1 MSLLDLYEKHL
12 QEINRPKTLLELVEE
27 RIKADQAAV
36 AAAIVAQSEK
46 IAAQAAESETKAKN
60 NQEEPPEEFVS
71 LENRVGASRQK
82 IMLRENVFEQ
92 YVSQHRPHQK
102 IAIEKAL
109 EKDIG
114 QVIIPTGTG
123 KTRVQIHL
131 HVSDMIAKTK
141 QEQTGVYVI
150 GAHRLLLCKQL
161 MDELQ
166 DLCIKVGLPIN
177 VLYIGSAR
185 HDEKHVYDK
194 YFNMGIDKATYEST
208 YTTIG
213 KEVKK
218 FCEKT
223 KKQGRHLIV
232 VSTYHSFDR
241 LQNISRK
248 NKDDKSIDLC
258 TYDEAHTTTAEDF
271 SENIFD
277 KVFDRV
283 HKNYFFTAIRK
294 VNGEDGGM
302 NNKTNYGKPLCSI
315 SPRAMIEAGEIIPPR
330 IHTIKLDNDSS
341 DEVSESNEMMLM
353 KTVIE
358 AYTEH
363 EKRLKTDSAHPD
375 MIGAKLLVS
384 AKGSTEIG
392 LIQSNPLFQEWCKS
406 KDIKVYSYSSCY
418 GNFEDFVKEENRNKV
433 YESMRDLKDTDKCI
447 LLHIDILTEGIDLPS
462 VTGVLLLRHLNEIS
476 LFQALGRAL
485 RLLKSDRKKL
495 YSGEIL
501 PSEKNLFTK
510 PYAYLILPVH
520 FEKFEESAE
529 EMKKTLRRVIL
540 EYGIPTEEFLPYG
553 DPGDTKDKPSLPPVT
568 SFTPSSKKNKLYPLM
583 HVIEDI
589 LVEGLSEGVP
599 SDPHEKYAY
608 LTNLIEQINSKGEEP
623 ANA

>member
-1 MSLLDLYEKHL
+1 MSLFDLYEKHL
-12 QEINRPKTLLELVEE
+12 QEINKPKTLLELVEE
-27 RIKADQAAV
+27 KIKAEQAAV
-36 AAAIVAQSEK
+36 AAAI
-46 IAAQAAESETKAKN
+46 AAQVAARSVESETKSKD
-60 NQEEPPEEFVS
+60 NQKKPPEVFGS
-71 LENRVGASRQK
+71 LEDEVGVYRQK
-82 IMLRENVFEQ
+82 IALRENVFEQ

-109 EKDIG
+109 EENIG

-185 HDEKHVYDK
+185 HDEKHVYK
-194 YFNMGIDKATYEST
+194 QYFSMGIDKYTYEST
-208 YTTIG
+208 YTTVG
-213 KEVKK
+213 KEVKE
-218 FCEKT
+218 FYDKT
-223 KKQGRHLIV
+223 KRQGRHLIV

-248 NKDDKSIDLC
+248 NKEDKSIDLC
-258 TYDEAHTTTAEDF
+258 TYDEAHTTIAEDF
-271 SENIFD
+271 SESIFE

-283 HKNYFFTAIRK
+283 RRNYFFTATRK

-302 NNKTNYGKPLCSI
+302 NDKTKYGGTLCSI
-315 SPRAMIEAGEIIPPR
+315 SPRDMIIAGEIVPPR
-330 IHTIKLDNDSS
+330 IHTIKLDNDSG

-363 EKRLKTDSAHPD
+363 EKRLKADSAYPD

-392 LIQSNPLFQEWCKS
+392 LIQNNTLFQEWCDS
-406 KDIKVYSYSSCY
+406 NNIKVYSYSSCY

-433 YESMRDLKDTDKCI
+433 YESMRNLKDTDKCI

-462 VTGVLLLRHLNEIS
+462 VTGVLLLRHLNEAS

-495 YSGEIL
+495 YDGEIK
-501 PSEKNLFTK
+501 PQDKNLFTK
-510 PYAYLILPVH
+510 PYAYLILPMH
-520 FEKFEESAE
+520 FEEFEESAE
-529 EMKKTLRRVIL
+529 EMKKTLRRIIL

-553 DPGDTKDKPSLPPVT
+553 DPGDTKDRPSLPPVT
-568 SFTPSSKKNKLYPLM
+568 DFNPSSKKNRLYPLM

-589 LVEGLSEGVP
+589 LVEGLSGNVP
-599 SDPHEKYAY
+599 SDPQKKYDYLMGAIKQLNEKM
-608 LTNLIEQINSKGEEP
+608 EECIN
-623 ANA
+623 A